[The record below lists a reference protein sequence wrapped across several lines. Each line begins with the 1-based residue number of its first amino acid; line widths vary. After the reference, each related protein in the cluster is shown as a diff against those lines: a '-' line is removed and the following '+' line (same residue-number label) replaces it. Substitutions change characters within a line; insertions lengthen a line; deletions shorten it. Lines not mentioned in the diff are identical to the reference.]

1 MSRTPKVTIAFDFD
15 PMLVVARR
23 IAAPHANYC
32 GTNKYWKTPASEAAA
47 FVELADM
54 AMKTAGRTATVSIDW
69 RHVTVGIPAAPA
81 DAPAFLPSI

>member
-1 MSRTPKVTIAFDFD
+1 
-15 PMLVVARR
+15 
-23 IAAPHANYC
+23 
-32 GTNKYWKTPASEAAA
+32 
-47 FVELADM
+47 M